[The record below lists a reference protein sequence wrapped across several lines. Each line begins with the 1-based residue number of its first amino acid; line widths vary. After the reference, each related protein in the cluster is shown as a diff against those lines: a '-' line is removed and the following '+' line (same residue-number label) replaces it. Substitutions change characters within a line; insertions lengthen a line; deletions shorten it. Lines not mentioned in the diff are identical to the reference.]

1 MFKGRDFGD
10 FGDFV
15 PVLSLFEHAVFMPVV
30 GLGCTNK
37 GVMEQTGASCAPPYS
52 FLLLPLAQPIAKKC
66 A

>member
-37 GVMEQTGASCAPPYS
+37 GVMEQTGASCAPPIVS
-52 FLLLPLAQPIAKKC
+52 FYFL
-66 A
+66 